1 MKETISKNHEYHIF
15 HPIVPQCTCE
25 VSRLITIHSASPKSS
40 CDPRGH
46 TSHLLRACR
55 IRKNLGVSGAGKN
68 RIPVIF
74 NEKLYCQRTIFPTN
88 SCLLMFV
95 RPLRVF
101 ESGSKLVPG
110 KVHMIKAEKFLWS
123 IRFRTTPA
131 FPPDSVSA
139 GFGGDAGE
147 PPVAGEPPGTFTT
160 PWEGLL
166 PDQLELQGRSW
177 ILVLFWEWELESSE
191 LELPLQ

>member
-1 MKETISKNHEYHIF
+1 MKKHKQKNERNNIKKPWIPHFPSHSSTM
-15 HPIVPQCTCE
+15 HLWSLAADHNT
-25 VSRLITIHSASPKSS
+25 LGITQVFMWPT
-40 CDPRGH
+40 RH

-110 KVHMIKAEKFLWS
+110 KVHMIKAEKFIWS
-123 IRFRTTPA
+123 IPFRTTPA

-139 GFGGDAGE
+139 GCGGAGE
-147 PPVAGEPPGTFTT
+147 PPVVGEPPGMFTT
-160 PWEGLL
+160 PWEVLL
-166 PDQLELQGRSW
+166 PDQVSVTGS
-177 ILVLFWEWELESSE
+177 
-191 LELPLQ
+191 